1 MNIQPGAGY
10 GFTSSASGITLD
22 TQGPFA
28 PDDGVGIISHPF
40 RVFSAGSATVGGSA
54 EYYFYVTPGTVNNLD
69 PLMDDTGGTAKKMT
83 DTPRPKGKWD
93 FDATTN
99 YSYAVINV
107 GVHLADPTIYPETD
121 DTNAQYP
128 LVAAY
133 DFQPTSDD
141 DVAVIVLAAAYKDPT
156 TNAIT
161 IWQYVTGSLWTDRV
175 KLAGIDARYFF
186 ARV

>member
-1 MNIQPGAGY
+1 MNPGVGY
-10 GFTSSASGITLD
+10 SLVRTVSGVSLD
-22 TQGPFA
+22 TTNPF
-28 PDDGVGIISHPF
+28 PDKSTQSSDHPF
-40 RVFSAGSATVGGSA
+40 RVFSAGSATVGGSE
-54 EYYFYVTPGTVNNLD
+54 EYYFYVTAGTVNNLD

-83 DTPRPKGKWD
+83 DTPRPKGKWE
-93 FDATTN
+93 FDATTH
-99 YSYAVINV
+99 YSYAVLNV